1 MHEMSICE
9 SIIQI
14 IEDQAVSQ
22 NFSTVQVVRLEIGPL
37 SGVELEALTFSFD
50 VVTKNTIADGCALE
64 IIETKA
70 EAWCMEC
77 AKVVEIKER
86 YDACPTCGGHQLQVS
101 SGEELRIKD
110 MEVN

>member
-9 SIIQI
+9 SILQI
-14 IEDQAVSQ
+14 MEDQAVAQ
-22 NFSTVQVVRLEIGPL
+22 NFSSVKVLRLEIGPL
-37 SGVELEALTFSFD
+37 SGVELEALTFGFD
-50 VVTKNTIADGCALE
+50 VVTKNSLAEGCQLE

-70 EAWCMEC
+70 QAWCMEC
-77 AKVVEIKER
+77 AHTIEIKER

-101 SGEELRIKD
+101 SGDELRIKD